1 MHSVQSAKR
10 VMVVRTSTPARHM
23 SLPLG
28 VCCRTIILR
37 RKNSTEWAFWSL
49 PVLAF
54 ITVFINIFFVLVR
67 GHLP

>member
-1 MHSVQSAKR
+1 ML
-10 VMVVRTSTPARHM
+10 
-23 SLPLG
+23 LPLG

-67 GHLP
+67 GHLA